1 LNRIWF
7 PFLLIALTPLG
18 KRIIIR
24 VQEAAQNLEIKLMA
38 GICSAKA

>member
-1 LNRIWF
+1 LHFGSEI
-7 PFLLIALTPLG
+7 PIIALAPLC
-18 KRIIIR
+18 KRIIIH